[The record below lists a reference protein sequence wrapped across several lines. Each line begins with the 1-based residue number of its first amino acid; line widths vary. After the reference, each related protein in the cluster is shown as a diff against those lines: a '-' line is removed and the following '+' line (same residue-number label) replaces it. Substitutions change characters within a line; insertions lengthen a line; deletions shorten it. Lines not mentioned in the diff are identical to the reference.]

1 MIAWLQARI
10 WQIGAGAAALVALG
24 LAGSLLVAKIENRT
38 LTKQL
43 DQQGKALSQ
52 ARSNVTTLEAA
63 VAKQNAEI
71 ERQGRLAAERLAR
84 TEAALAEAAVGRR
97 DAERRSAGLLKN
109 PPKGD
114 TLDARIRDV
123 DARILEALK

>member
-52 ARSNVTTLEAA
+52 ARSNVSALEAA

-84 TEAALAEAAVGRR
+84 TEAALAEAAAARR

-109 PPKGD
+109 PPKGE